1 MEINSTEKKSK
12 SVKSSA
18 HASIRVRRDTRKR
31 VLTDLARINKKD
43 FGKNVRADEFIALAV
58 SLVTS
63 EHIVKLQEGSLS
75 NSDRFERDYR
85 NYVAQHGHISKD
97 EYLGKRLSGELSYSN
112 DPVKNSN
119 ISEKKS

>member
-1 MEINSTEKKSK
+1 METNSTEKKSK

-18 HASIRVRRDTRKR
+18 HASIRVRKDTRKR
-31 VLTDLARINKKD
+31 VLTELARINKKD
-43 FGKNVRADEFIALAV
+43 FGKNVRADELIALAV

-75 NSDRFERDYR
+75 NSDRLERDYR
-85 NYVAQHGHISKD
+85 TYVAQHGHIAKD
-97 EYLGKRLSGELSYSN
+97 EYLGKRLNGEIPNSN
-112 DPVKNSN
+112 DSEKNSN